1 MAMNR
6 SFVPSLLLALLVLAL
21 LAGVAAALAPMAL
34 DWWVMSSG
42 EEPRSAGPLRI
53 SATAGQPV
61 TGLSSAGAL
70 ELRWGYSPA
79 QAAGAATR
87 SSYLPLVLRQSP

>member
-1 MAMNR
+1 MNR

-21 LAGVAAALAPMAL
+21 LAGVASALAPTAL

-53 SATAGQPV
+53 DATIGQPV
-61 TGLSSAGAL
+61 TGLSSVGAL

-79 QAAGAATR
+79 QTAGSAVQP
-87 SSYLPLVLRQSP
+87 SYLPLVLRQQP